1 MINRL
6 NITPKEINKTC
17 PAGSGEGC
25 PARSEK
31 PENMF
36 EEKKNGAIWKMKIRN
51 RPVRAGFPGK
61 VEGIRFSH
69 DLTNFGFDRIGASRF
84 FQLGTLKLVKK
95 RTFLV
100 EEIREKMKKKLSC

>member
-17 PAGSGEGC
+17 PAGSCGEGC

-36 EEKKNGAIWKMKIRN
+36 EEKKGAI
-51 RPVRAGFPGK
+51 
-61 VEGIRFSH
+61 
-69 DLTNFGFDRIGASRF
+69 
-84 FQLGTLKLVKK
+84 
-95 RTFLV
+95 
-100 EEIREKMKKKLSC
+100 